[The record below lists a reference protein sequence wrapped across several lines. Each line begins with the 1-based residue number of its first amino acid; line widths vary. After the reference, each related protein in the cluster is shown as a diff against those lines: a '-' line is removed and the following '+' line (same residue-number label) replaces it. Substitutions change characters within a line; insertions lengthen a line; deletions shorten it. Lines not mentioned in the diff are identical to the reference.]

1 MIIPYVQKER
11 DALRLSVTQKVILL
25 YDVFAAHRVESVL
38 SKLDKIN
45 VLIVFI
51 SAKLHRYVVTIGYHR
66 VGRLYK

>member
-1 MIIPYVQKER
+1 MIIPYVQKES
-11 DALRLSVTQKVILL
+11 DVLRLSVTQKVILL

-51 SAKLHRYVVTIGYHR
+51 FTKLHRYVVTIGY
-66 VGRLYK
+66 